1 MRRLYILL
9 PVLLLIAL
17 ALPALAQTP
26 TVTAEAVGQAN
37 LRVGIGTDTAS
48 VGQIASGTRYP
59 VLAQA
64 AEFPW
69 LLLGDPATRQPI
81 GWVFRDLVTTDGGIT
96 NVTAYALD
104 STWATLPNG
113 VFVPGAWLIQNG
125 GGVSG
130 SPGTATPVLLGTP
143 LPETP
148 AGAAGNAAL
157 STPLPGGE
165 AAGVSATPTLMPSPT
180 LDSSVIGVVLGEI
193 NIRYGPGVEFP
204 RLGVGRAGEGYAVT
218 AWHTQLPWVQ
228 IRFANSPNGFGW
240 VQADLLEYTGDRFSL
255 PSISQ
260 TQFNLP
266 TLTPTPSVVQA
277 AQLLGGTSAPLS
289 PGFAALGDQLWNL
302 MLGRGFD
309 PATSRLGT
317 LYLLDLQ
324 TNEALSFGSETAYS
338 GMSLNK
344 IAILTE
350 FYGMLD
356 NAPDNAEAFEIAE
369 AMVCSENTST
379 NDMLTLIGG
388 GSPYTG
394 ASLVTERLRG
404 LGMDDTFIAAPYFP
418 DDRMTP
424 EPVRLPTT
432 DADQTATTPD
442 TSNQMTVDELGG
454 LLGSIYTCAV
464 DQGGPL
470 LTAYPDDY
478 SPAEC
483 RQIINTMS
491 NNRINALIEMGVPEG
506 TVVAHKHGWI
516 DDTHGDAGIV
526 ITPGGA
532 YVLVVAVHNPVW
544 MDFGESF
551 PLIAE
556 ISRTVY
562 NYYNPDAPM
571 PAIREGEVSDAC
583 EQYALPLIDQLIQG
597 DAPLPTPVVNSP

>member
-1 MRRLYILL
+1 MRRLLYLL
-9 PVLLLIAL
+9 PLFILIAL

-37 LRVGIGTDTAS
+37 LRVGIGTDTAAA
-48 VGQIASGTRYP
+48 GQITNGTRYP

-64 AEFPW
+64 AEYPW
-69 LLLGDPATRQPI
+69 LLLGDPTTRQPI
-81 GWVFRDLVTTDGGIT
+81 GWVFRDLVTTDGGLS
-96 NVTAYALD
+96 NVIAYTLD
-104 STWATLPNG
+104 STWSALPNG
-113 VFVPGAWLIQNG
+113 VFVPGAWLISQNLNATI
-125 GGVSG
+125 SQI
-130 SPGTATPVLLGTP
+130 PGTATPVFLGTP

-148 AGAAGNAAL
+148 IGAAGTAPL
-157 STPLPGGE
+157 STP
-165 AAGVSATPTLMPSPT
+165 TLLPSPT
-180 LDSSVIGVVLGEI
+180 LNAAVTGVVLGEI

-228 IRFANSPNGFGW
+228 IRFENSPNGFGW
-240 VQADLLEYTGDRFSL
+240 VQADLFEYTGDRFSL

-277 AQLLGGTSAPLS
+277 AQLLGSESVPLS
-289 PGFAALGDQLWNL
+289 PAFAALGDQLWNL
-302 MLGRGFD
+302 MLARGFD

-338 GMSLNK
+338 GMSLSK

-388 GSPYTG
+388 GSPYQG
-394 ASLVTERLRG
+394 AALVTERMRG
-404 LGMDDTFIAAPYFP
+404 LGMDDSFIVAPYFP

-464 DQGGPL
+464 DEGGPL

-478 SPAEC
+478 TPAEC
-483 RQIINTMS
+483 RQMINTMS

-532 YVLVVAVHNPVW
+532 FVLVAAVHNPVW

-597 DAPLPTPVVNSP
+597 DAPLPTPVMSVP

>member
-1 MRRLYILL
+1 MRRLIRFL
-9 PVLLLIAL
+9 PLLLIIAL
-17 ALPALAQTP
+17 ALPVLAQTP
-26 TVTAEAVGQAN
+26 TVTAEAIGQAN

-48 VGQIASGTRYP
+48 VGQITNGTRYP
-59 VLAQA
+59 VLAQT

-69 LLLGDPATRQPI
+69 LLLGDPTTAQPI
-81 GWVFRDLVTTDGGIT
+81 GWVFRDLVTTSGSLSS
-96 NVTAYALD
+96 VQAFALD

-125 GGVSG
+125 RAAN
-130 SPGTATPVLLGTP
+130 PAGTPTPVLLGTP
-143 LPETP
+143 LPETTS
-148 AGAAGNAAL
+148 GATGNV
-157 STPLPGGE
+157 PL
-165 AAGVSATPTLMPSPT
+165 ATPTLMPTAT
-180 LDSSVIGVVLGEI
+180 LNAAVTGVVLGEI

-204 RLGVGRAGEGYAVT
+204 RLGVGRAGEAYEITGY
-218 AWHTQLPWVQ
+218 HTQLPWVQ
-228 IRFANSPNGFGW
+228 IRYALSPNGFAW

-255 PSISQ
+255 PAISQ
-260 TQFNLP
+260 LQFNLP
-266 TLTPTPSVVQA
+266 TLTPTPSVIQA
-277 AQLLGGTSAPLS
+277 ATLLGNESVPLS
-289 PGFAALGDQLWNL
+289 PAFAALGDQLWNL
-302 MLGRGFD
+302 MLARGFD

-324 TNEALSFGSETAYS
+324 TGEALSFGSDTAYS
-338 GMSLNK
+338 GMSLSK
-344 IAILTE
+344 IAIMTE
-350 FYGMLD
+350 FFGMLD
-356 NAPDNAEAFEIAE
+356 APPDNSEAFEIAE

-388 GSPYTG
+388 GSPYVG
-394 ASLVTERLRG
+394 ASLVTQRMEG
-404 LGMDDTFIAAPYFP
+404 LGMDDSFIAAPYLP
-418 DDRMTP
+418 DDRITP

-454 LLGSIYTCAV
+454 LLGSIYTCAMGE
-464 DQGGPL
+464 GGAL

-478 SPAEC
+478 TPSEC
-483 RQIINTMS
+483 RHMINTMS

-532 YVLVVAVHNPVW
+532 FVLVVAVHNPVW

-556 ISRTVY
+556 ISREVY

-583 EQYALPLIDQLIQG
+583 EQYALPLIDQLVQS
-597 DAPLPTPVVNSP
+597 DVSLPTPSAISP